1 MMAKNSDSGWS
12 TFLAISA
19 FILIVATWVFIQP
32 AVIRSAWM
40 EERAQVYAIAGNGES
55 AVYGRITDDLQKSLA
70 GVFQGYIREAQA
82 MGQGPL
88 GNSAFSRW
96 TQDRVMATWLWLG
109 LIAYRLQVLMGWLLP
124 GIPIMLAT
132 YLDGH
137 YVREIRK
144 YSFVAQS
151 PIRHKLGVRVMW
163 IVLAGLAGWVIV
175 PVPMPSLLAPTLIVL
190 VSCSLWL
197 WVSNLQKRL

>member
-12 TFLAISA
+12 TFLAISL

-96 TQDRVMATWLWLG
+96 TQDRIMATWLWLG

-124 GIPIMLAT
+124 GIPIMMAT

>member
-1 MMAKNSDSGWS
+1 MMARNSDSGWS
-12 TFLAISA
+12 TFFAITL
-19 FILIVATWVFIQP
+19 FILTVAVWVFIPP
-32 AVIRSAWM
+32 AVIRNAWM
-40 EERAQVYAIAGNGES
+40 EERAQVHAITGNSES
-55 AVYGRITDDLQKSLA
+55 AVYGRITDDLQTSLA
-70 GVFQGYIREAQA
+70 GAFQGYIRDAQA
-82 MGQGPL
+82 MGEGAL

-96 TQDRVMATWLWLG
+96 AQDRIMATWLWIG

-124 GIPIMLAT
+124 GIPVMLAA

-137 YVREIRK
+137 FVREIRK

-163 IVLAGLAGWVIV
+163 FVLAGLAGWVLI
-175 PVPMPSLLAPTLIVL
+175 PVPMPSLLAPSLIVL
-190 VSCSLWL
+190 ISCSLWL

>member
-137 YVREIRK
+137 YVREVRK

-190 VSCSLWL
+190 ISCSLWL

>member
-1 MMAKNSDSGWS
+1 MANKSDSGWS
-12 TFLAISA
+12 TFLAITL
-19 FILIVATWVFIQP
+19 FILIVAVWVFIQP
-32 AVIRSAWM
+32 AVIRSAWL
-40 EERAQVYAIAGNGES
+40 EERAQVYAIAGNSEG
-55 AVYGRITDDLQKSLA
+55 AVYGRITDDLQTSLA
-70 GVFQGYIREAQA
+70 GVFQGYIRDAEA
-82 MGQGPL
+82 MGEGPL
-88 GNSAFSRW
+88 GNLSFSRW
-96 TQDRVMATWLWLG
+96 TQDRIMATWLWLG
-109 LIAYRLQVLMGWLLP
+109 LITYRLQVLMGWLLP
-124 GIPIMLAT
+124 GMPIILAT

-190 VSCSLWL
+190 ISCSLWL

>member
-40 EERAQVYAIAGNGES
+40 EERAQVYAIAGNSES
-55 AVYGRITDDLQKSLA
+55 AVYGRITDDLQNSLA

-96 TQDRVMATWLWLG
+96 TQDRIMATWLWLG

-190 VSCSLWL
+190 ISCSLWL

>member
-1 MMAKNSDSGWS
+1 MAKNPDSGWS
-12 TFLAISA
+12 TFLAISL
-19 FILIVATWVFIQP
+19 FILIVAVWMVIPP
-32 AVIRSAWM
+32 ALVRSAWM
-40 EERAQVYAIAGNGES
+40 NERAEVYAIAGNGES
-55 AVYGRITDDLQKSLA
+55 AVYGRITDDLQASLA
-70 GVFQGYIREAQA
+70 GEFRGYIRDTEA

-96 TQDRVMATWLWLG
+96 AQDRIMATWLWIG

-124 GIPIMLAT
+124 GIPVMLAA

-163 IVLAGLAGWVIV
+163 IVLAGLAGWVLV

-190 VSCSLWL
+190 ISCSLWL

>member
-1 MMAKNSDSGWS
+1 MAKNSDSGWS
-12 TFLAISA
+12 TFLAISL

-55 AVYGRITDDLQKSLA
+55 AVYGRITDDLQTSLA

-109 LIAYRLQVLMGWLLP
+109 LIAYRLQVLIGWLLP

-151 PIRHKLGVRVMW
+151 PIRHKIGVRVMW
-163 IVLAGLAGWVIV
+163 LVLAGLAGWVIV

>member
-1 MMAKNSDSGWS
+1 MAKNSDSGWS

-55 AVYGRITDDLQKSLA
+55 AVYGRITDDLQTSLA
-70 GVFQGYIREAQA
+70 GVFQGYIRDAEAI
-82 MGQGPL
+82 GQGPL

-96 TQDRVMATWLWLG
+96 TQDRIMATWLWLG

-190 VSCSLWL
+190 ISCSLWL

>member
-1 MMAKNSDSGWS
+1 MAKTADTGWS
-12 TFLAISA
+12 AFFAITV
-19 FILIVATWVFIQP
+19 FVLVVATWVFIP
-32 AVIRSAWM
+32 PEVIRSAWM
-40 EERAQVYAIAGNGES
+40 VERAEMYAMTEKGES
-55 AVYGRITDDLQKSLA
+55 AVYGRIFDDLQTSLA
-70 GVFQGYIREAQA
+70 GNFRGYIRDAEA

-96 TQDRVMATWLWLG
+96 AQDRIMATWLWIG

-124 GIPIMLAT
+124 GIFIILAT

-163 IVLAGLAGWVIV
+163 IVMTGLAGWLMV

-190 VSCSLWL
+190 ISCSLWL

>member
-1 MMAKNSDSGWS
+1 MMAKNPDSGWS
-12 TFLAISA
+12 TFLAISL
-19 FILIVATWVFIQP
+19 FILIVAVWVFIPP
-32 AVIRSAWM
+32 AVVRSAWM
-40 EERAQVYAIAGNGES
+40 NERAEVYAIAGSGES
-55 AVYGRITDDLQKSLA
+55 AVYGRIFDDLQASLA
-70 GVFQGYIREAQA
+70 GDFRGYIRDAEA

-88 GNSAFSRW
+88 GNLAFSRW
-96 TQDRVMATWLWLG
+96 AQDRIMATWLWIG

-124 GIPIMLAT
+124 GIPVMLAA

-137 YVREIRK
+137 FVREIRK

-163 IVLAGLAGWVIV
+163 IVLAGLAGWVLV

-190 VSCSLWL
+190 ISCSLWL

>member
-12 TFLAISA
+12 TFLAITL

-70 GVFQGYIREAQA
+70 GVFQGYIRDAEAI
-82 MGQGPL
+82 GQGPL

-96 TQDRVMATWLWLG
+96 TQDRIMATWLWLG

-124 GIPIMLAT
+124 GMPIILAT

>member
-1 MMAKNSDSGWS
+1 MAKNSDSSWS

-55 AVYGRITDDLQKSLA
+55 AVYGRITDNLQTSLA

-82 MGQGPL
+82 MGEGPL

-163 IVLAGLAGWVIV
+163 VVLAGLAGWIIV

>member
-1 MMAKNSDSGWS
+1 
-12 TFLAISA
+12 
-19 FILIVATWVFIQP
+19 
-32 AVIRSAWM
+32 M

-55 AVYGRITDDLQKSLA
+55 AVYGRITDDLQNSLA

>member
-12 TFLAISA
+12 TFLAISL

-70 GVFQGYIREAQA
+70 GVFQGYIREAQV

-190 VSCSLWL
+190 ISCSLWL

>member
-1 MMAKNSDSGWS
+1 MAKTAETGWS
-12 TFLAISA
+12 IFFAISV
-19 FILIVATWVFIQP
+19 FILVVATWVFIQP
-32 AVIRSAWM
+32 EVIRSAWM
-40 EERAQVYAIAGNGES
+40 VERAEMYAMTGKGES
-55 AVYGRITDDLQKSLA
+55 AVYGRIFDDLQTSLA
-70 GVFQGYIREAQA
+70 GSFRGYISDAEA

-96 TQDRVMATWLWLG
+96 AQDRIMATWLWIG

-124 GIPIMLAT
+124 GIFIILAT

-151 PIRHKLGVRVMW
+151 PIRHKLGIRVMW
-163 IVLAGLAGWVIV
+163 IVMTGLAGWLMI
-175 PVPMPSLLAPTLIVL
+175 PVPMPSLLAPALIVL
-190 VSCSLWL
+190 ISCSLWL

>member
-1 MMAKNSDSGWS
+1 MAKNSDSGWS

-55 AVYGRITDDLQKSLA
+55 AVYGRITDDLQTSLA
-70 GVFQGYIREAQA
+70 GAFQGYIREAQA

-88 GNSAFSRW
+88 GNSTFSRW
-96 TQDRVMATWLWLG
+96 TQDRIMATWLWLG

-124 GIPIMLAT
+124 GIPIILAT

>member
-1 MMAKNSDSGWS
+1 MARKTDSGWGN
-12 TFLAISA
+12 FLAVTL
-19 FILIVATWVFIQP
+19 FILIVAEWLFIQP
-32 AVIRSAWM
+32 SEIRSAWM
-40 EERAQVYAIAGNGES
+40 KERAQVYAIAGNSES
-55 AVYGRITDDLQKSLA
+55 AVYSRITEDLQTSLA
-70 GVFQGYIREAQA
+70 GVFQGYIRDAQA
-82 MGQGPL
+82 MGEGPI
-88 GNSAFSRW
+88 GNSMFSRW
-96 TQDRVMATWLWLG
+96 TQDRIMATWLWLG

-124 GIPIMLAT
+124 GMPIMLAT

-163 IVLAGLAGWVIV
+163 GVLAGLAGWVIV
-175 PVPMPSLLAPTLIVL
+175 PVPMPSLVAPVLIVL
-190 VSCSLWL
+190 ISCSLWL

>member
-12 TFLAISA
+12 TFLAITL

-32 AVIRSAWM
+32 AVILSAWM

-55 AVYGRITDDLQKSLA
+55 AVYGRITDDLQTSLA

-88 GNSAFSRW
+88 GNAEFSRW
-96 TQDRVMATWLWLG
+96 TQDRIIATWLWLG

>member
-1 MMAKNSDSGWS
+1 MAKTADTGWS
-12 TFLAISA
+12 IFFAITV
-19 FILIVATWVFIQP
+19 FILVVATWVFIP
-32 AVIRSAWM
+32 PEVIRSAWM
-40 EERAQVYAIAGNGES
+40 VERAEMYAMTGKGES
-55 AVYGRITDDLQKSLA
+55 IVYGRIFDDLQTSLA
-70 GVFQGYIREAQA
+70 GNFRGYISDAEA

-96 TQDRVMATWLWLG
+96 AQDRIMATWLWIG

-124 GIPIMLAT
+124 GIFIILAT

-151 PIRHKLGVRVMW
+151 PIRHKFGIRVMW
-163 IVLAGLAGWVIV
+163 IVMTGLAGWLMV
-175 PVPMPSLLAPTLIVL
+175 PVPMPSLLAPALIVL
-190 VSCSLWL
+190 ISCSLWL

>member
-1 MMAKNSDSGWS
+1 MVNKSDSGWS
-12 TFLAISA
+12 TFLAIA
-19 FILIVATWVFIQP
+19 LFILIVAVWVFIPP

-40 EERAQVYAIAGNGES
+40 EERTQVYAIAGNSEN
-55 AVYGRITDDLQKSLA
+55 AVYGRITDDLQTSLA
-70 GVFQGYIREAQA
+70 GVFQGYIRDAQA
-82 MGQGPL
+82 MGEGAL
-88 GNSAFSRW
+88 GNSSFSRW
-96 TQDRVMATWLWLG
+96 TQDRIMATWLWLG

-124 GIPIMLAT
+124 GVPIMLAT

-175 PVPMPSLLAPTLIVL
+175 PVPMPSLLAPILIVL
-190 VSCSLWL
+190 ISCSLWL

>member
-1 MMAKNSDSGWS
+1 MAKNSDSGWS
-12 TFLAISA
+12 TFLAITL

-96 TQDRVMATWLWLG
+96 TQDRIMATWLWLG

-163 IVLAGLAGWVIV
+163 LVLAGLAGWVIV
-175 PVPMPSLLAPTLIVL
+175 PVPMPSLLAPALIVL
-190 VSCSLWL
+190 ISCSLWL

>member
-1 MMAKNSDSGWS
+1 MMAKNTDSGWS
-12 TFLAISA
+12 AFFAITV
-19 FILIVATWVFIQP
+19 FIAMIATW
-32 AVIRSAWM
+32 AVIPPTVIRNAWVA
-40 EERAQVYAIAGNGES
+40 ERTEVFAIAGKDEAS
-55 AVYGRITDDLQKSLA
+55 MYGRTMGDMQKSLA
-70 GVFQGYIREAQA
+70 PDFRGFITDAEA
-82 MGQGPL
+82 MGQGEF
-88 GNSAFSRW
+88 GNASFSRW
-96 TQDRVMATWLWLG
+96 TQDRVIVTWLWIG

-163 IVLAGLAGWVIV
+163 FVLAGLAGWVLI
-175 PVPMPSLLAPTLIVL
+175 PVPMPSLLAPALIVL
-190 VSCSLWL
+190 ISCSLWL

>member
-1 MMAKNSDSGWS
+1 MANKSDSGWS
-12 TFLAISA
+12 TFLAITL
-19 FILIVATWVFIQP
+19 FILIVAVWVFIP
-32 AVIRSAWM
+32 PTVIRSAWL
-40 EERAQVYAIAGNGES
+40 EERAQVYAIAGISES
-55 AVYGRITDDLQKSLA
+55 AVYVRITDDLQKSLA
-70 GVFQGYIREAQA
+70 GAFQGYIREAQA

-163 IVLAGLAGWVIV
+163 IVLAGIAGWVIV
-175 PVPMPSLLAPTLIVL
+175 PMPMPSLLAPTLIVL
-190 VSCSLWL
+190 ISCSLWL

>member
-12 TFLAISA
+12 TFLAISL

-55 AVYGRITDDLQKSLA
+55 AVYGRITDDLQTSLA

-96 TQDRVMATWLWLG
+96 IQDRIMATWLWLG